1 MIASSGGSAGAAY
14 SSRSGSYATVVASHR
29 LARQRSMPAALAAAF
44 ASCGRGGE
52 RPRRL
57 GDGRG
62 RAPASLAAAGGGV
75 VRALLAWVW
84 RGRRRKAAVMARSG
98 SSSAKEQQYGHD
110 EYAQNFDEGA
120 AAGEPENLSRSFSA
134 RYARRA
140 LRWDGAR

>member
-1 MIASSGGSAGAAY
+1 MIASSGGTAGAAY

-29 LARQRSMPAALAAAF
+29 LARQRSMPAAF

-62 RAPASLAAAGGGV
+62 RAPASPAAAGGGV